1 MQNTD
6 RKILIIAF
14 IKMIKYS
21 DISKL
26 KGKVVKIKFTTRDN
40 IDNEITTKLVDTRRG
55 FKNDTIKVIF
65 NDEMDYYIDT
75 SKIISIKIIKK

>member
-1 MQNTD
+1 
-6 RKILIIAF
+6 
-14 IKMIKYS
+14 MIKYS